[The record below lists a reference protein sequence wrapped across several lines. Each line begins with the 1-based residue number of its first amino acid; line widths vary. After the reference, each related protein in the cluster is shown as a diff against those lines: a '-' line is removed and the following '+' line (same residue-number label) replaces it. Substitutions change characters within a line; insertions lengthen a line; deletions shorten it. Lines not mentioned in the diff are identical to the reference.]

1 MSFWREL
8 PWSFF
13 WKKSPWFLSE
23 RRCSSIFLRRG
34 DFTLVWEETDSL
46 FWLPRDPCLRGDSN
60 LCLSGDDPFC
70 VWRETPW
77 CLSEGRHAGQDF
89 WGDLTLISFS
99 YWFKFIISISELSI
113 NSCICDFSSLVLCF
127 VLKILIF
134 FSLKALRV
142 MGRIMREC
150 WYANG
155 AARLTA
161 LRIKKTISQL
171 CVKED
176 CKAWWW
182 KSC

>member
-99 YWFKFIISISELSI
+99 SWFKFIISISELSI